1 MCGDLSILGNLRQI
15 KRRSNERD
23 MSNIDRRVQRLEN
36 GFAAEGDLDRARRA
50 AFERSEISE
59 QDYPAVRA
67 QYVARGQCPPVLLKC
82 TDGGRYLVDTGVTR
96 SPDDPPETDPPD
108 TTQPAFTPDNVH
120 SRE

>member
-67 QYVARGQCPPVLLKC
+67 QYIARGETPPILLKC
-82 TDGGRYLVDTGVTR
+82 TDGRCYLVNTGVSR

-108 TTQPAFTPDNVH
+108 TTQPAFTPDSAS
-120 SRE
+120 SRD